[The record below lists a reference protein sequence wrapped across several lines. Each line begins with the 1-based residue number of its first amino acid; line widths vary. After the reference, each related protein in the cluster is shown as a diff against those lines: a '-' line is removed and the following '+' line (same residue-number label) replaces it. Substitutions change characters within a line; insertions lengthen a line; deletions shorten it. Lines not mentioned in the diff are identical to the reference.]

1 MADPATTDT
10 LPQSLRTFSLSRGG
24 WLTARL
30 NRIPAGKRALVVALV
45 AWVPVAVLTEA
56 FGTRSPDHAVALTLR
71 LLVSLPLLI
80 VAEPFI
86 DGRLRLCLRQ
96 LYESRVLQPSGR
108 LLMPPLVERA
118 EKLVARSRVEVGL
131 ALFSLGLSLS
141 ALLPP
146 AVLSGQSLP
155 EPARAYFLL
164 VSFPLFRFV
173 LLRWGWRFIVW
184 AMLLWKLARLPLRP
198 QVTHPD
204 RAGGL
209 AFLGRQQSSFGAVI
223 LGLSFTVAGFTRLQV
238 TSPEVSMLRQFTP
251 LLVLALVSV
260 IVIFAPLLAFVPV
273 LIRTRRQGLVQ
284 MGLLASRHS
293 QRFERTWFED
303 DRDPLAAPDMSS
315 LIDLGSSY
323 DVARRMRLVPLSLQP
338 VLFVVVAAMLP
349 VVPILAKEGQLLEI
363 LMKVGRSL
371 M

>member
-1 MADPATTDT
+1 MTDPATTDA
-10 LPQSLRTFSLSRGG
+10 LPQSLRTFSLSSGG
-24 WLTARL
+24 WMTSRL
-30 NRIPAGKRALVVALV
+30 NRISPIKRALVVAAV
-45 AWVPVAVLTEA
+45 AWLPVAMLTSA
-56 FGTRSPDHAVALTLR
+56 FGTRSPDHAGALTLR

-80 VAEPFI
+80 VVEPFI

-118 EKLVARSRVEVGL
+118 EKLMARSRVETLL

-146 AVLSGQSLP
+146 VVLSGQSLP

-209 AFLGRQQSSFGAVI
+209 GFLGRQQGAFGAVI
-223 LGLSFTVAGFTRLQV
+223 VGLSFTVAGFTQMQ
-238 TSPEVSMLRQFTP
+238 SQGPEVSMLRQFAP

-273 LIRTRRQGLVQ
+273 LVRTRRLGLVQ

-293 QRFERTWFED
+293 QRFEQTWFDED
-303 DRDPLAAPDMSS
+303 HDPLGSGDMSS

-323 DVARRMRLVPLSLQP
+323 DVAQRMRFVPMSLQP
-338 VLFVVVAAMLP
+338 VLVVVIAAMLP
-349 VVPILAKEGQLLEI
+349 ALPILAKEGQLLEI
-363 LMKVGRSL
+363 MMKVGRSL